1 MIDFFIGASDSCR
14 IPVCFLGLKNEFS
27 PHEYPCFQTQK
38 PKRGIEVRQTL
49 QSKVH
54 GGGHGRL
61 QKRSEM
67 FGGRETIAKSLPP
80 PK

>member
-1 MIDFFIGASDSCR
+1 LISSSVLR
-14 IPVCFLGLKNEFS
+14 IPVGFLFVFLASKTSFLLMS
-27 PHEYPCFQTQK
+27 TRVFRPK
-38 PKRGIEVRQTL
+38 SPKRGIEVRQTL